1 MRVSLLPLDPPPS
14 LRFFIRADGL
24 HAGGITVH
32 SVSGARFSYGIA
44 VSGAMRRR
52 GVASSALPLLFASM
66 KARGFSVCA
75 VQIAPDNAA
84 SLALHRCITS
94 GETPFMARYPE
105 ECTRDAEALGAWLQG
120 MAEDAQNFAVTAFD
134 GGNVVGDLGIQRFR
148 AHFRMQHRANL
159 GVSIQAAYCGCGL
172 GRAMLQIAVAQA
184 RENGFEQIELG
195 VFADNVRA
203 IHLYRSLGFED
214 FGCTPRA
221 FRLKDGTYHDERIM
235 VKFL

>member
-1 MRVSLLPLDPPPS
+1 MRIAETAYPLPDGRVLT
-14 LRFFIRADGL
+14 IR
-24 HAGGITVH
+24 
-32 SVSGARFSYGIA
+32 
-44 VSGAMRRR
+44 
-52 GVASSALPLLFASM
+52 SAEP
-66 KARGFSVCA
+66 K
-75 VQIAPDNAA
+75 DAA

-134 GGNVVGDLGIQRFR
+134 GETVVGDLGIQRIR
-148 AHFRMQHRANL
+148 AHIKIQHRASL
-159 GVSIQAAYCGCGL
+159 GISIQAAYCGCGL

-203 IHLYRSLGFED
+203 IHLYQSLGFED

-221 FRLKDGTYHDERIM
+221 FRLKDGTYHDERM
-235 VKFL
+235 LVKFL